1 MPTEIELIYDALA
14 AKIDGALT
22 GYYRLPNAYDIT
34 SSNFLSRSKGYAIA
48 CGPGVQTNLQINCS
62 VSWERVFT
70 VTLAN
75 RIQTTD
81 NNTELRASVDKDIL
95 ADHRALLYAFYNDLT
110 LGGRVTDAD
119 VIDDGGIDLVGEE
132 QKFLGIEL
140 TILVKYEEDL
150 RA

>member
-1 MPTEIELIYDALA
+1 MPTVIENIYDALA
-14 AKIDGALT
+14 SKIDATLT
-22 GYYRLPNAYDIT
+22 EYYRLPNAYDIEG
-34 SSNFLSRSKGYAIA
+34 SNFLTRTKGYAIA

-62 VSWERVFT
+62 VSWERVFL

-75 RIQTTD
+75 KIQTTD
-81 NNTELRASVDKDIL
+81 NNTTLRATVDKNLL

>member
-1 MPTEIELIYDALA
+1 MPTVIENIYDALA
-14 AKIDGALT
+14 SKVDSALT

-34 SSNFLSRSKGYAIA
+34 SSNFLSRTKGYAIA
-48 CGPGVQTNLQINCS
+48 CGPGNATNLQINCS

-75 RIQTTD
+75 KIQTTD
-81 NNTELRASVDKDIL
+81 NNVELRASVDKDLL

-110 LGGRVTDAD
+110 LGGLVTDAD
-119 VIDDGGIDLVGEE
+119 VIDDSGIDLVGIE
-132 QKFLGIEL
+132 QKFLGIEI
-140 TILVKYEEDL
+140 TVLVKYEEDL